1 MQSLER
7 GGMAVVMGSWKDHI
21 TEDLRQGTSGYM
33 YMYSVHKT
41 FKIHRNNECTKS
53 ANPRCLYDG
62 HCTMHRTEIVP
73 SMHACPSSFDYGYI
87 HDNFE
92 MKLT

>member
-1 MQSLER
+1 MN
-7 GGMAVVMGSWKDHI
+7 I
-21 TEDLRQGTSGYM
+21 
-33 YMYSVHKT
+33 
-41 FKIHRNNECTKS
+41 NECTKS

-62 HCTMHRTEIVP
+62 HCTMHRTETVP
-73 SMHACPSSFDYGYI
+73 SLHACPSSFDYGYI